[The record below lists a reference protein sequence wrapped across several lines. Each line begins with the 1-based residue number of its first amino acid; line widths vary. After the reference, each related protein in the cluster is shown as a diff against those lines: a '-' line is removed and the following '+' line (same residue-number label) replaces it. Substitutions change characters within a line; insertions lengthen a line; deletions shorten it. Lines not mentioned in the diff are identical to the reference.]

1 MTIRTPAPQT
11 SLPGDED
18 GGQEVPLTQEG
29 AVALLQAC
37 ERARQARQRARFL
50 KEIRDQEEWERQVRP
65 TPEVF
70 RGPVSA
76 VRWGVDNPAVVNTF
90 LVVKLTTLQPSDLRR
105 GHL

>member
-1 MTIRTPAPQT
+1 VTICTPAPQA

-18 GGQEVPLTQEG
+18 GGQEVPLTREG

-70 RGPVSA
+70 RGPPLSA
-76 VRWGVDNPAVVNTF
+76 RCGGV
-90 LVVKLTTLQPSDLRR
+90 LTTQLW
-105 GHL
+105 